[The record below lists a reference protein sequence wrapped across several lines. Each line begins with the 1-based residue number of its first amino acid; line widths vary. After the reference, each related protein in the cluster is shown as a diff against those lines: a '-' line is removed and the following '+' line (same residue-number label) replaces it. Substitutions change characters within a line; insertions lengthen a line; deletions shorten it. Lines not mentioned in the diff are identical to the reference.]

1 MLRRICAVVLLVFA
15 GQLAAG
21 AGAAA
26 EPADTAASEETTPA
40 PEAGLP
46 SVLEI
51 LRSTPRF
58 GLFGNLI
65 RLAGEP
71 EIFSDGGPMTVFV
84 PPDAALIAQFNE
96 YMAGA
101 EGENYQKRLKK
112 LVLSHVL
119 REQYSLEDMRYN
131 ITMTG
136 GRNHMQTVS
145 ADALTLRMADDNV
158 VVFDERNNAVAIVS
172 SITAKDGVIHELDGS
187 MLQAR

>member
-1 MLRRICAVVLLVFA
+1 MLRRTCVVALLVIS

-21 AGAAA
+21 GGMANESDAAA
-26 EPADTAASEETTPA
+26 ASGATIPAA
-40 PEAGLP
+40 EADMP

-71 EIFSDGGPMTVFV
+71 DIFSDGGPMTVFV
-84 PPDAALIAQFNE
+84 PPDSVLIAEFNA

-119 REQYSLEDMRYN
+119 REQYSLDDMRYN

-136 GRNHMQTVS
+136 GRNNLQTVS
-145 ADALTLRMADDNV
+145 GDALTLRLSEDKVMV
-158 VVFDERNNAVAIVS
+158 YDERNNAVAIAA
-172 SITAKDGVIHELDGS
+172 SITAGDGVIHELDGA
-187 MLQAR
+187 MLKAR

>member
-1 MLRRICAVVLLVFA
+1 MLRRICIVVLLVFA

-21 AGAAA
+21 GGLAAETDNAAA
-26 EPADTAASEETTPA
+26 TGEKMPATETD
-40 PEAGLP
+40 LP
-46 SVLEI
+46 SFLDV

-84 PPDAALIAQFNE
+84 PPDSVLIAQFND

-131 ITMTG
+131 ITMAG
-136 GRNHMQTVS
+136 GRNHVQTVS
-145 ADALTLRMADDNV
+145 ADALTIRMADDKV
-158 VVFDERNNAVAIVS
+158 VVFDERNNAVAIAS
-172 SITAKDGVIHELDGS
+172 SITAKDGVIHELDGA
-187 MLQAR
+187 MLRAR

>member
-1 MLRRICAVVLLVFA
+1 MLRRTCLVALLVIS

-21 AGAAA
+21 GGMAA
-26 EPADTAASEETTPA
+26 EPDAATANGDTAPA
-40 PEAGLP
+40 AEADMA
-46 SVLEI
+46 SVLDV

-58 GLFGNLI
+58 GLFANLI

-84 PPDAALIAQFNE
+84 PPDSVLIAEFNA

-101 EGENYQKRLKK
+101 EGDNYQKRLKK

-119 REQYSLEDMRYN
+119 REQYSLDDMRYN

-136 GRNHMQTVS
+136 GRNNLQTVS
-145 ADALTLRMADDNV
+145 GDAVTLRLSEDKVM
-158 VVFDERNNAVAIVS
+158 VFDERNNAVAIAS
-172 SITAKDGVIHELDGS
+172 SITAGDGVIHELDGA
-187 MLQAR
+187 MLKAR